1 MNKLHENQLL
11 IASISNRNILEKTI
25 HLEPEIFL
33 NYNCQKIFDIIVRM
47 YHENQSISI
56 TTMGLEI
63 QNAYPEL
70 KQSFVSMVSEKSQQ
84 ILEHEAD
91 QIIEKMKDLYEKYV
105 IDCLIVDY
113 KKKKI
118 DVKEFR
124 EKVSN
129 VEESESSEIF
139 DMSDYKDMTL
149 DEIFPKQGY
158 IKYPKELQPLNDFLG
173 GMFTGNVIFIT
184 GKPASGKTTLGMQIV
199 KDLSALFFSL
209 EMKTNELYAKI
220 LTSKTGVSTKRT
232 IMCELSEKESMEQ
245 LISHEKEAEKLKI
258 KYSNESRLIRMISLA
273 RKQKGKFDIM
283 LVDNFQ
289 IVSANGSSRTEQ
301 LDTISRAFKLLS
313 TELDVP
319 IIVIV
324 HLKKE
329 FMKDNVKPSLDA
341 IYGSGAPAKDA
352 SEILC
357 LWDKTETEPDVGE
370 VRKTIISILKSR
382 FSGVGDIEGLNFNK
396 KRSRFEINH
405 FENYCEFD

>member
-25 HLEPEIFL
+25 HLEPQIFL
-33 NYNCQKIFDIIVRM
+33 DYNSQKIFDIIIRM
-47 YHENQSISI
+47 YHENQPVSI
-56 TTMGLEI
+56 TTVGLEI

-70 KQSFVSMVSEKSQQ
+70 KQSFVSMIGEQSQP
-84 ILEHEAD
+84 ILEYEVD

-113 KKKKI
+113 QKKKI
-118 DVKEFR
+118 NVKEFR

-129 VEESESSEIF
+129 VEESESSDVF

-158 IKYPKELQPLNDFLG
+158 IEYPKELQPLNDFLG
-173 GMFTGNVIFIT
+173 GMFSSNVIFIT
-184 GKPASGKTTLGMQIV
+184 GKPGSGKTTLGMQII
-199 KDLSALFFSL
+199 KDLRALFFSL
-209 EMKTNELYAKI
+209 EMETNELYAKL
-220 LTSKTGVSTKRT
+220 LTSKTNISTLRT
-232 IMCELSEKESMEQ
+232 IMCKLSEDESIKQ
-245 LISHEKEAEKLKI
+245 LVAHEKVAEKIKI

-273 RKQKGKFDIM
+273 RKQKGKFDVI
-283 LVDNFQ
+283 LIDNFQ
-289 IVSANGSSRTEQ
+289 LVSANGSNRTEQ
-301 LDTISRAFKLLS
+301 FDSISRSFKLLS
-313 TELDVP
+313 TELKVP

-329 FMKDNVKPSLDA
+329 FMKDNVKPTVEA
-341 IYGSGAPAKDA
+341 IYGSGAPSKDA
-352 SEILC
+352 SQILC
-357 LWDKTETEPDVGE
+357 LWDKMEMEPDVGE

-405 FENYCEFD
+405 FEN